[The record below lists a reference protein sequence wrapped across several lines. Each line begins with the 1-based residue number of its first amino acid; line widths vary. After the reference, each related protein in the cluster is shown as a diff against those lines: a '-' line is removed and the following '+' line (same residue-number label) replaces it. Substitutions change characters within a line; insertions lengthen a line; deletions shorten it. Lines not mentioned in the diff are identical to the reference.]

1 MAPVI
6 NSRDD
11 LNMGDESSCV
21 FPHRNKRLSASL
33 SVGNEREKAFDG

>member
-11 LNMGDESSCV
+11 PDMGDEASCV
-21 FPHRNKRLSASL
+21 FPHRNKKLLASL
-33 SVGNEREKAFDG
+33 SVCNEREKAFDG

>member
-11 LNMGDESSCV
+11 PNMGDESSWV
-21 FPHRNKRLSASL
+21 FPHRNKKLSASL
-33 SVGNEREKAFDG
+33 SVGSEHEKAFDR

>member
-11 LNMGDESSCV
+11 PNMGSESSCV
-21 FPHRNKRLSASL
+21 FPQRNKKLSASR
-33 SVGNEREKAFDG
+33 SVGNERKKAFDG